1 MTGYLI
7 GELAIGYLDRTYVD
21 PQLLP
26 VSGMLYDASLTYYAT
41 PLTTLKLEMK
51 TTVDESTIVGVS
63 GAFNHYYAAQID
75 HAFRRWLVGTMRF
88 AYTNTNYVGSDRID
102 NNFAFT
108 TALTYKMTRE
118 WWLRTEY
125 RREWLDSTVNSA
137 DYAANIFLVGLR
149 LQR

>member
-1 MTGYLI
+1 MSKSPAL
-7 GELAIGYLDRTYVD
+7 
-21 PQLLP
+21 
-26 VSGMLYDASLTYYAT
+26 
-41 PLTTLKLEMK
+41 
-51 TTVDESTIVGVS
+51 
-63 GAFNHYYAAQID
+63 YAAIPAARWRSASAEIFSAGSATSLFCSS
-75 HAFRRWLVGTMRF
+75 AF
-88 AYTNTNYVGSDRID
+88 S
-102 NNFAFT
+102 